1 MGVLPAFTRDNRMNR
16 RPLGNT
22 GLEVSKLGIGLAEI
36 GMHLS
41 PAEQSRAAVVL
52 NTALDNGVNLL
63 DTAACY
69 GNSEELIGDAVSHR
83 RDEYIL
89 ATKCGHVAGDEKGEA
104 WTGPTVARSIDRSLR
119 RLKTDRVDIVQLH
132 SCAVDVLEKGEVI
145 RALEDA
151 REAGK
156 TRFISYSGDN
166 EAAAWAVDSGIFATL
181 QTTLN
186 LVDQNA
192 RRGLLEAAHNAG
204 MGVIIKRPIANGI
217 WGGGTDQPR
226 ATSRYDD
233 INERV
238 MAMMNAGPVAGAP
251 DDRILLALGFTFAHP
266 QVDTAIVG
274 TTNPDHLLSNIEL
287 INSGLGLA
295 DGVVEEL
302 YRRFDSLGADWHQIS

>member
-1 MGVLPAFTRDNRMNR
+1 MNM

-41 PAEQSRAAVVL
+41 PADQSRAAVVL
-52 NTALDNGVNLL
+52 NTALDNRVNLL

-69 GNSEELIGDAVSHR
+69 GNSEELIGDSVSGR
-83 RDEYIL
+83 RDEYVL
-89 ATKCGHVAGDEKGEA
+89 ATKCGHTTPDETGEA
-104 WTGPTVARSIDRSLR
+104 WTAQTVTRSIDRSLR
-119 RLKTDRVDIVQLH
+119 RLKTDRVDIIQLH
-132 SCAVDVLEKGEVI
+132 SCSVDILEHGEVV

-156 TRFISYSGDN
+156 TRFIGYSGDN
-166 EAAAWAVDSGIFATL
+166 EAAAWAVNSGVFATL
-181 QTTLN
+181 QTTFN

-192 RRGLLEAAHNAG
+192 RRGLLDDARRAG

-217 WGGGTDQPR
+217 WGGGPDQPV

-238 MAMMNAGPVAGAP
+238 MAMMNAGPVRGAP

-287 INSGLGLA
+287 MNSGVGLPY
-295 DGVVEEL
+295 GVVEEL
-302 YRRFDSLGADWHQIS
+302 YRRFDALGTDWQQIS

>member
-1 MGVLPAFTRDNRMNR
+1 MSVSATFTGNDIMNR

-41 PAEQSRAAVVL
+41 PVEQSRAAVVL

-69 GNSEELIGDAVSHR
+69 GNSEELIGDAVSGR
-83 RDEYIL
+83 RDEYVL
-89 ATKCGHVAGDEKGEA
+89 ATKCGHATPDETGEA
-104 WTGPTVARSIDRSLR
+104 WTAQTVTRSIDRSLR

-132 SCAVDVLEKGEVI
+132 SCSVDILEHGEVI

-151 REAGK
+151 RAAGK
-156 TRFISYSGDN
+156 TRFIGYSGDN
-166 EAAAWAVDSGIFATL
+166 EAAAWAVNSGIFATL

-192 RRGLLEAAHNAG
+192 RRGLLNDARRAG

-217 WGGGTDQPR
+217 WGGGPDQPV

-238 MAMMNAGPVAGAP
+238 MAMMNAGPVRGAP
-251 DDRILLALGFTFAHP
+251 ADRILLALGFTFAHP

-287 INSGLGLA
+287 MNSGVGLPH
-295 DGVVEEL
+295 GVVEEL
-302 YRRFDSLGADWHQIS
+302 YRRFDALGTDWHQIS

>member
-1 MGVLPAFTRDNRMNR
+1 MET

-36 GMHLS
+36 GMHL
-41 PAEQSRAAVVL
+41 PAAEQARAAEVL

-69 GNSEELIGDAVSHR
+69 GNSEELIGEAVSDR

-89 ATKCGHVAGDEKGEA
+89 ATKAGHAAPDETGEA
-104 WTGPTVARSIDRSLR
+104 WTGPTVTRSIERSLR
-119 RLKTDRVDIVQLH
+119 RLKTDHVDIVQLH
-132 SCAVDVLEKGEVI
+132 SCDVDVLEKGEVI

-151 REAGK
+151 RAAGK
-156 TRFISYSGDN
+156 TRFISYSGDE

-181 QTTLN
+181 QTTFN

-192 RRGLLEAAHNAG
+192 RRGLLEAASNAG
-204 MGVIIKRPIANGI
+204 MGIIIKRPIANGI
-217 WGGGTDQPR
+217 WGGGADQPR
-226 ATSRYDD
+226 ATSRFDD
-233 INERV
+233 INSRV
-238 MAMMNAGPVAGAP
+238 AAMMNEGPIPGAP
-251 DDRILLALGFTFAHP
+251 DDRIMLALGFTFAHP

-274 TTNPDHLLSNIEL
+274 TTNPDHLLSNIGL
-287 INSGLGLA
+287 MNSGLGLA

-302 YRRFDSLGADWHQIS
+302 CRRFDSLGADWQQIS

>member
-1 MGVLPAFTRDNRMNR
+1 MNR

-41 PAEQSRAAVVL
+41 PADQSRAAVVL

-69 GNSEELIGDAVSHR
+69 GNSEELIGDAVSGR
-83 RDEYIL
+83 RDEYVL
-89 ATKCGHVAGDEKGEA
+89 ATKCGHATPDETGEA
-104 WTGPTVARSIDRSLR
+104 WTAQTVTRSIDRSLR

-132 SCAVDVLEKGEVI
+132 SCSVDTLEHGEVI

-151 REAGK
+151 RAAGK
-156 TRFISYSGDN
+156 TRFIGYSGDN
-166 EAAAWAVDSGIFATL
+166 EAAAWAVNSGVFATL

-192 RRGLLEAAHNAG
+192 RRGLLNDARRAG

-217 WGGGTDQPR
+217 WGGGPDQPV

-238 MAMMNAGPVAGAP
+238 MAMMNAGPVRGAP
-251 DDRILLALGFTFAHP
+251 ADRILLALGFTFAHP

-287 INSGLGLA
+287 MNSGVGLPH
-295 DGVVEEL
+295 GVVEEL
-302 YRRFDSLGADWHQIS
+302 YRRFDALGTDWHQIS

>member
-1 MGVLPAFTRDNRMNR
+1 MSVSATFTGNDIMNR

-41 PAEQSRAAVVL
+41 PADQSRAAVVL

-69 GNSEELIGDAVSHR
+69 GNSEELIGDAVSGR
-83 RDEYIL
+83 RDEYVL
-89 ATKCGHVAGDEKGEA
+89 ATKCGHATPDETGEA
-104 WTGPTVARSIDRSLR
+104 WTAQTVTRSIDRSLR

-132 SCAVDVLEKGEVI
+132 SCSVDILEHGEVI

-151 REAGK
+151 RAAGK
-156 TRFISYSGDN
+156 TRFIGYSGDN
-166 EAAAWAVDSGIFATL
+166 EAAAWAVNSGIFATL

-192 RRGLLEAAHNAG
+192 RRGLLNDARRAG

-217 WGGGTDQPR
+217 WGGGPDQPV

-238 MAMMNAGPVAGAP
+238 MAMMNAGPVRGAP
-251 DDRILLALGFTFAHP
+251 ADRILLALGFTFAHP

-287 INSGLGLA
+287 MNSGVGLPH
-295 DGVVEEL
+295 GVVEEL
-302 YRRFDSLGADWHQIS
+302 YRRFDALGTDWHQIS

>member
-1 MGVLPAFTRDNRMNR
+1 MAIVK
-16 RPLGNT
+16 
-22 GLEVSKLGIGLAEI
+22 S
-36 GMHLS
+36 S
-41 PAEQSRAAVVL
+41 
-52 NTALDNGVNLL
+52 
-63 DTAACY
+63 
-69 GNSEELIGDAVSHR
+69 IGDAVSHR

-89 ATKCGHVAGDEKGEA
+89 ATKAGHAAGDEKGEA
-104 WTGPTVARSIDRSLR
+104 WTGPTVTRSIDRSLR

-132 SCAVDVLEKGEVI
+132 SCGVDVLEKGEVI

-166 EAAAWAVDSGIFATL
+166 EAAAWAVGSGIFATL

-238 MAMMNAGPVAGAP
+238 MAMMNAGPGSRRAG
-251 DDRILLALGFTFAHP
+251 
-266 QVDTAIVG
+266 
-274 TTNPDHLLSNIEL
+274 
-287 INSGLGLA
+287 
-295 DGVVEEL
+295 
-302 YRRFDSLGADWHQIS
+302 

>member
-1 MGVLPAFTRDNRMNR
+1 MNR

-41 PAEQSRAAVVL
+41 PVEQSRAAVVL

-69 GNSEELIGDAVSHR
+69 GNSEELIGDAVSGR
-83 RDEYIL
+83 RDEYVL
-89 ATKCGHVAGDEKGEA
+89 ATKCGHATPDETGEA
-104 WTGPTVARSIDRSLR
+104 WTAQTVTRSIDRSLR

-132 SCAVDVLEKGEVI
+132 SCSVDILEHGEVI

-151 REAGK
+151 RAAGK
-156 TRFISYSGDN
+156 TRFIGYSGDN
-166 EAAAWAVDSGIFATL
+166 EAAAWAVNSGIFATL

-192 RRGLLEAAHNAG
+192 RRGLLNDARRAG

-217 WGGGTDQPR
+217 WGGGPDQPV

-238 MAMMNAGPVAGAP
+238 MAMMNAGPVRGAP
-251 DDRILLALGFTFAHP
+251 ADRILLALGFTFAHP

-287 INSGLGLA
+287 MNSGVGLPH
-295 DGVVEEL
+295 GVVEEL
-302 YRRFDSLGADWHQIS
+302 YRRFDALGTDWHQIS

>member
-1 MGVLPAFTRDNRMNR
+1 MNR

-41 PAEQSRAAVVL
+41 PADQSRAAVVL

-69 GNSEELIGDAVSHR
+69 GNSEELIGDAVSGR
-83 RDEYIL
+83 RDEYVL
-89 ATKCGHVAGDEKGEA
+89 ATKCGHATPDETGEA
-104 WTGPTVARSIDRSLR
+104 WTAQTVTRSIDRSLR

-132 SCAVDVLEKGEVI
+132 SCSVDILEHGEVI

-151 REAGK
+151 RAAGK
-156 TRFISYSGDN
+156 TRFIGYSGDN
-166 EAAAWAVDSGIFATL
+166 EAAAWAVNSGIFATL

-192 RRGLLEAAHNAG
+192 RRGLLNDARRAG

-217 WGGGTDQPR
+217 WGGGPDQPV

-238 MAMMNAGPVAGAP
+238 MAMMNAGPVRGAP
-251 DDRILLALGFTFAHP
+251 ADRILLALGFTFAHP

-287 INSGLGLA
+287 MNSGVGLPH
-295 DGVVEEL
+295 GVVEEL
-302 YRRFDSLGADWHQIS
+302 YRRFDALGTDWHQIS

>member
-1 MGVLPAFTRDNRMNR
+1 MET

-41 PAEQSRAAVVL
+41 AADQSRAAVVL

-69 GNSEELIGDAVSHR
+69 GNSEELIGDAVSSR

-89 ATKCGHVAGDEKGEA
+89 ATKAGHAAGDETGEA

-132 SCAVDVLEKGEVI
+132 SCSVDILEHGEVI

-181 QTTLN
+181 QTTFN

-192 RRGLLEAAHNAG
+192 RRSLLEAAHNAG

-274 TTNPDHLLSNIEL
+274 TTNPAHLLSNIEL
-287 INSGLGLA
+287 MNSGLGIA

-302 YRRFDSLGADWHQIS
+302 YRRFDSLGADWQQIS